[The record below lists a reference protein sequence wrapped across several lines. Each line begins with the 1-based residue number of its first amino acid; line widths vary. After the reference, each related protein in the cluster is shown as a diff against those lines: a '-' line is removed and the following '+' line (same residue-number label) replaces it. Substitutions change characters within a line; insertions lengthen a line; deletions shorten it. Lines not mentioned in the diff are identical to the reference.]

1 MVLLTV
7 CYCKAETVQNVK
19 CGAYVLA
26 EMGLNVAILHSP
38 HLLLR
43 IL

>member
-1 MVLLTV
+1 M
-7 CYCKAETVQNVK
+7 QNVK

-38 HLLLR
+38 HLLR

>member
-7 CYCKAETVQNVK
+7 CYCKAATVQNVN
-19 CGAYVLA
+19 CGASVLA
-26 EMGLNVAILHSP
+26 EMGLNVASLHSP
-38 HLLLR
+38 RLLLE